1 MVRAPEATAT
11 ILVVEDDPS
20 VLQLIVEVLDDEGL
34 RSIGRADIAS
44 AIQSLDSDPPD
55 AAVIDYRLPDGVGT
69 DLCDMLRALSVPCF
83 ILSAYPRPLGSNV
96 PAQPWMQKP
105 FAVPDLVN
113 AVRSLL
119 AT

>member
-1 MVRAPEATAT
+1 MRTVPAATAT

-20 VLQLIVEVLDDEGL
+20 VRQLIIEVLDDEGL

-44 AIQSLDSDPPD
+44 AVQALASDPPD

-69 DLCDMLRALSVPCF
+69 DLCDMLRAQRVPCF
-83 ILSAYPRPLGSNV
+83 ILSAYPRPATGHAA
-96 PAQPWMQKP
+96 AQPWMQKP
-105 FAVPDLVN
+105 FAVPDLVK

-119 AT
+119 PT